1 MSQTIDHFI
10 KNIDGTVDQDK
21 VFVCDRLL
29 NKIGHIDPVEDLS
42 VNMRFNQNGECSFK
56 IYKQNDGNIHPF
68 WYQIDDI
75 GIILIEGKGYFEISV
90 PESEDN
96 TVYKE
101 VHGITLGEAETA
113 QTYITIHFN
122 DEDDAEWD
130 QTSSS
135 DYGKTIL
142 YNESNPNHSM
152 LHRIFKYMPHY
163 SIGHVDASVAI
174 LQRTFSCENTSIYD
188 FLQQIAEELECIF
201 IFDKFKRE
209 INCYDL
215 RDHCNNPSCISA
227 GKHRKIK
234 DGVCTYCGRSDRI
247 TFGYGFHTGVNI
259 NTDNLAETLT
269 VTPDKDSV
277 KNTFKIVGGDDILT
291 NLIGQRLM
299 DGNRITKFSKYQLE
313 QMSEE
318 LRNALIAH
326 DNLVKSYQN
335 QYDNLWNQYN
345 NCTEKI
351 QYYQSCMM
359 PSLQSSNIN
368 AQSIFDDSFGSGGK
382 ITVAYMSSE
391 NQSGK
396 NIMNSIKNQYSWFV
410 PKEYGIEFT
419 YQSFSNSQL
428 TFHVK
433 TYLKEAYRNDADT
446 DEVKSGYEYES
457 DVTLPVKNGYTL
469 SVQKD
474 ANGNPLYTTD
484 YYGYLKNQLDMV
496 LKKADAVDTVI
507 VFDPPV
513 NSGLSLDNNTY
524 PSIYAEYDEKSNS
537 QNLSHLHYTMYCV
550 NRLKSFR
557 DAYESCSQIVSGL
570 NNGIAQDTELD
581 DYAPGTDQKLSLHG
595 SILQYI
601 TANGGISNIYEDLLG
616 KYYRYVNCIDARMK
630 YLEEK
635 IDNYQKLEENVYK
648 QIEQIKE
655 ICKLENFIKN
665 NYGEE
670 YWLELC
676 SFIRMDT
683 YTNNNF
689 FAEGLDQSEI
699 NKNIESL
706 IERSWEELESACE
719 IKYSITTTVANL
731 LTIDEFKPFWD
742 NFQLGNWI
750 TATIDDYTYNLRL
763 VGIDYD
769 FNDVSHIGL
778 EFSTT
783 TKVKDPIADIKSVL
797 AQASSIATNF
807 SSVARQAEKG
817 SMTND
822 EFAVMK
828 QYGLDVANMMILN
841 SGVGEYTLNEYGFT
855 GRVWDDNKNAYGD
868 EQIRIIN
875 NLLCFT
881 SDAWKHTR
889 LALGKIIYYDDE
901 VGDYRWAYGLN
912 AEVLVANLILSKYM
926 KIYNKSGTYSMTDDG
941 FLMKS
946 LDKKSWIEMLPN
958 DPSISIYKN
967 NNPILLF
974 NTTTKP
980 DTLWLSGTLEAGK
993 VIGGEIIGSILKSKT
1008 WGNGNIDNC
1017 AATNGT
1023 YIDLDNVK
1031 WNLVGDGITV
1041 LDFNRTIPN
1050 GLWLSGTISASTFIG
1065 GLIKS
1070 QNWGNG
1076 NASSTPNSGI
1086 YFDLINS
1093 QLIMRAGGKE
1103 LFSFNKDGN
1112 EILIADVG
1120 LESPK
1125 ITGGILKSQ
1134 SWKTDDINLPPSGQ
1148 AGTFFNLNG
1157 SAMTFWDGTKTILNL
1172 NSQMGLEAIKGKIG
1186 DWSINDGAL
1195 VGTTNKAIIKWEN
1208 TDGKSSMTGG
1218 NWLLT
1223 KPDGEIRFSLSS
1235 VGSQTNTPESFLG
1248 LAMTGIR
1255 NHKYYIDDN
1264 LNLDNGLFVNSSWI
1278 FMNCTDLIKMYS
1290 DLIYFGIYNKNDE
1303 LSRVHLARTSDDN
1316 LQEFSPEKDCRYR
1329 LGGIGKNDDGT
1340 PNNHRW
1346 SDIYAN
1352 NATIQTSDAKEKY
1365 DVKEIEEDLNNKF
1378 VNGIKPVSYK
1388 RKNGTSKRNHY
1399 GMIAQDIEKLLSDL
1413 GLTGQDFAG
1422 LIKEYD
1428 SYGLRYEE
1436 FIAPLIK
1443 YSQSLYQTNQEQQ
1456 KEIDDLKTEVDDLKN
1471 EIKELK
1477 EMIKAVMQ

>member
-101 VHGITLGEAETA
+101 VHGVTLGEAETS
-113 QTYITIHFN
+113 QTNITITFN
-122 DEDDAEWD
+122 DDNDAEWD
-130 QTSSS
+130 ETIDDPSIE
-135 DYGKTIL
+135 YNNRIL
-142 YNESNPNHSM
+142 YDAENPNHSM
-152 LHRIFKYMPHY
+152 LHAIFKNMPHY

-174 LQRTFSCENTSIYD
+174 LQRTFSCENTPIYN
-188 FLQQIAEELECIF
+188 FLQTIAEELECVF
-201 IFDKFKRE
+201 VFDKFKRE
-209 INCYDL
+209 VNCYDL
-215 RDHCNNPSCISA
+215 KDHCNRQSCIEA
-227 GKHRKIK
+227 KNFRKIK
-234 DGVCTYCGRSDRI
+234 NGVCTCCNTSTYVSY
-247 TFGYGFHTGVNI
+247 GYGTHTGVNI
-259 NTDNLAETLT
+259 NTNNLAEILT
-269 VTPDKDSV
+269 VTGDKDSV
-277 KNTFKIVGGDDILT
+277 KNTFKIVGGDDIIT
-291 NLIGQRLM
+291 NEIATRLM
-299 DGNRITKFSKYQLE
+299 EGNKITKFSEYQIN
-313 QMSEE
+313 QMSPE
-318 LRNALIAH
+318 LQRALIAH
-326 DNLVKSYQN
+326 DELVQANQSQYNSLWNEYNECIEKKSY
-335 QYDNLWNQYN
+335 Y
-345 NCTEKI
+345 E
-351 QYYQSCMM
+351 SSMM
-359 PSLQSSNIN
+359 PSFQSSNTT
-368 AQSIFDDSFGSGGK
+368 AESIFNKASGQVTIAFK
-382 ITVAYMSSE
+382 TSA
-391 NQSGK
+391 NQDNES
-396 NIMNSIKNQYSWFV
+396 ILRSIKTRYSWFV
-410 PKEYGIEFT
+410 PKEYSLDMTLLSSTSSSINFRVVIT
-419 YQSFSNSQL
+419 LKDAYKKDKSQSDIC
-428 TFHVK
+428 TR
-433 TYLKEAYRNDADT
+433 E
-446 DEVKSGYEYES
+446 
-457 DVTLPVKNGYTL
+457 VTLSVKNGYEI
-469 SVQKD
+469 SVSND
-474 ANGNPLYTTD
+474 SNGNPLFTTD
-484 YYGYLKNQLDMV
+484 YYAYLKKELELM
-496 LKKADAVDTVI
+496 LARADITDETI
-507 VFDPPV
+507 IFDPPV
-513 NSGLSLDNNTY
+513 GNGTY
-524 PSIYAEYDEKSNS
+524 SAAAYANYNEETNPE
-537 QNLSHLHYTMYCV
+537 NLNHLHYTMYCR
-550 NRLKSFR
+550 NRLNSYK
-557 DAYESCSQIVSGL
+557 DAYETCSSFIAKLNSSIVSDG
-570 NNGIAQDTELD
+570 NNNTTEVD
-581 DYAPGTDQKLSLHG
+581 NNTGKVALHG
-595 SILQYI
+595 SILNYI
-601 TANGGISNIYEDLLG
+601 TANGGIRNIYDDLLG
-616 KYYRYVNCIDARMK
+616 KYIKYIECLDARIT
-630 YLEEK
+630 YLNQK
-635 IDNYQKLEENVYK
+635 IYDYDKRAENALKSIRVIQDLCRLET
-648 QIEQIKE
+648 
-655 ICKLENFIKN
+655 FIKD
-665 NYGEE
+665 NYGED
-670 YWLELC
+670 YWIELC
-676 SFIRMDT
+676 SFIREDV
-683 YTNNNF
+683 YTNENF
-689 FAEGLDQSEI
+689 FAEGLEQEEI
-699 NKNIESL
+699 NENIELL
-706 IERSWEELESACE
+706 IEQAKEELESACE